1 MIVLHWELVFGNL
14 IGACGI
20 ADAHEAYPEDDEF
33 EEREKRE
40 HKWVL
45 QSIHVLG
52 DDVVAILEDADVRKA
67 PVDVG

>member
-1 MIVLHWELVFGNL
+1 MIVLHWELVIGDL
-14 IGACGI
+14 IGACRI

-45 QSIHVLG
+45 
-52 DDVVAILEDADVRKA
+52 
-67 PVDVG
+67 